1 MQSTAIQQ
9 VAPEVEILTISSQ
22 THQGTKELLRL
33 LRQKVEDWRKRE
45 ASLLEEEADGATDDI
60 PVISMS
66 GDQLSESW
74 SVERE
79 PDGYRVRGD
88 KIEKFARRTNFD
100 NFEAVN
106 RLRNIMQKMGIN
118 HELRRKGADG
128 DSLIRIGEIEFYLV
142 EQQ

>member
-1 MQSTAIQQ
+1 M
-9 VAPEVEILTISSQ
+9 
-22 THQGTKELLRL
+22 
-33 LRQKVEDWRKRE
+33 
-45 ASLLEEEADGATDDI
+45 LEEEADGATDDI